1 MFIKVE
7 SKPFIVYQ
15 LIPHKNLKN
24 YNNEKLVRGYSDFSK
39 RIINRLEIKDKKIII
54 NGIDFINFK
63 MYLSNSDISFFISC
77 PEDKK
82 EYIKG
87 KIESSWDKITVI
99 ELDKYPFNNIDYNN
113 IVISEMRY
121 KRNNIFSLRTDKDI
135 TFPSLITSC
144 MCTKAF
150 FVNPS
155 GKTKGPFGMQGHGY
169 VPPLN
174 ETIKAGESRTIKVVF
189 DPNAIKNAIES

>member
-1 MFIKVE
+1 MFVKIE

-113 IVISEMRY
+113 IVLSEMRY

-135 TFPSLITSC
+135 TFPLRSLFNISNE
-144 MCTKAF
+144 MKDNEFIIVDILGIPYKRHHWEYEAKLSYDKF
-150 FVNPS
+150 KS
-155 GKTKGPFGMQGHGY
+155 GIMPRKIGNINKD
-169 VPPLN
+169 
-174 ETIKAGESRTIKVVF
+174 I
-189 DPNAIKNAIES
+189 